1 MRQQEQ
7 NEGLKAATHLRL
19 DTGMNYLSASMASS
33 PTASTETAVLDLLGL
48 REHCT
53 QSLSEDI
60 VRRIHAIRALCK
72 AAEASEGNG
81 TISWRRGGGGGGH
94 SSSNSSNTRS
104 SALPNR
110 WRGQQTST
118 HRGAPA
124 PGDKPSGRYVSKYTN
139 SDTPVEDK
147 ILNQVILNKLNKFS
161 AANYNEIRDFLEQIL
176 DSDEKEFLRDFM
188 LLVFKK
194 ASTEPTFCS
203 LYARMISELSMKYTS
218 LKTELDEL
226 YTRYLTIFE
235 EVSEEQT
242 KSYEE
247 FVQRNREKLQRLGY
261 SQFLGELTS
270 YGILELTQLQ
280 ELYTKILKEI
290 SHHASQGETKQML
303 VEEYID
309 CLVRM
314 TKAFQKGNRPE
325 LVTIR
330 KSLGQGC
337 EPLMEELLSNRSTKY
352 PGLSKKGSFS
362 IMDCLDIF
370 RSSGSS

>member
-1 MRQQEQ
+1 
-7 NEGLKAATHLRL
+7 
-19 DTGMNYLSASMASS
+19 MNYLSASMASPAPS
-33 PTASTETAVLDLLGL
+33 SSSETAVLDLLGL

-81 TISWRRGGGGGGH
+81 TVAWRRGGSSH
-94 SSSNSSNTRS
+94 QSSSGSTNRS
-104 SALPNR
+104 STLPNR
-110 WRGQQTST
+110 WRGQQTNA
-118 HRGAPA
+118 HRGPSTA
-124 PGDKPSGRYVSKYTN
+124 GEKPSGRYVSKYTN

-194 ASTEPTFCS
+194 AATEPTFCP
-203 LYARMISELSMKYTS
+203 LYARMISELSTKYTS

-226 YTRYLTIFE
+226 YKRYLTIFE

-242 KSYEE
+242 KSYED
-247 FVQRNREKLQRLGY
+247 FVQRNREKLHRLGY

-290 SHHASQGETKQML
+290 GIHAAQGETKQTL

-325 LVTIR
+325 LVIIR